1 MLRGKKKPIKN
12 KTRKL
17 FLVDKMEASHI
28 FYTELPLDEIDIFST
43 NLAEKNKIKEIK
55 FKKSKNHVP

>member
-1 MLRGKKKPIKN
+1 
-12 KTRKL
+12 
-17 FLVDKMEASHI
+17 MEASHI